1 MQVERIEKG
10 LWRWLAVH
18 PEWKAGHGWEPTV
31 GCVYWE
37 GPDAIVLIDPQLP
50 TEDAARARF
59 LDVLDQDVSR
69 VGSAV
74 VVLTTCSWHVRSS
87 AELVER
93 YGGRLGSPADA
104 EAVTL
109 PAGVRAIAV
118 PVANETVFWLEGA
131 RTLVPGDVILGDP
144 EGGVRMCPAS
154 WLGANGTSATLRV
167 ELAPVLEL
175 PVERVLVSHGEP
187 VLSGGLAALRLALGR

>member
-1 MQVERIEKG
+1 VQVERIEEG

-18 PEWKAGHGWEPTV
+18 PEWKAGQGWEPAV

-50 TEDAARARF
+50 AEEADRERF

-69 VGSAV
+69 VGGPV
-74 VVLTTCSWHVRSS
+74 VVLTTCAWHVRSS
-87 AELVER
+87 GELVER
-93 YGGRLGSPADA
+93 YEGRLGGPGNVKAG
-104 EAVTL
+104 TL
-109 PAGVRAIAV
+109 PTGVQAIAV
-118 PVANETVFWLEGA
+118 PVANETVYWLEGA

-144 EGGVRMCPAS
+144 ESGVRMCPAS
-154 WLGANGTSATLRV
+154 WLGSDGTLATLRA
-167 ELAPVLEL
+167 ELTSVLEL

-187 VLSGGLAALRLALGR
+187 VLSGGLAALRLALAP

>member
-1 MQVERIEKG
+1 VQVERIEKG

-18 PEWKAGHGWEPTV
+18 PEWKAGAEWEPAV

-50 TEDAARARF
+50 AEEAARESF

-69 VGSAV
+69 VGSPV
-74 VVLTTCSWHVRSS
+74 VVLTTCVWHVRSS
-87 AELVER
+87 GELAER
-93 YGGRLGSPADA
+93 YGGRLGNPGDA

-109 PAGVRAIAV
+109 PAGVQAIAV
-118 PVANETVFWLEGA
+118 PVADEAVFWLEGA
-131 RTLVPGDVILGDP
+131 RTLVPGDAILGDSG
-144 EGGVRMCPAS
+144 GGVRMCPAS
-154 WLGANGTSATLRV
+154 WLGANGTSATLRA

-187 VLSGGLAALRLALGR
+187 VLSGGLAALRLALG